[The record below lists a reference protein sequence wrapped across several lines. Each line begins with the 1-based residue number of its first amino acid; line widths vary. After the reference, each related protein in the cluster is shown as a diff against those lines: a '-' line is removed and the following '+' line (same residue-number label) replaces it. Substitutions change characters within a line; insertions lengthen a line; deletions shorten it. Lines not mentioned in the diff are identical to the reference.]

1 MIATSL
7 AAALAILAPA
17 PQDVLPSGGPVA
29 YSSQA
34 PGATYQ
40 GRVLND
46 QDTALFRQGLA
57 SARAR
62 DVAGTRSTLQQIGD
76 PTARKLV
83 EWALIDT
90 SAQQL
95 SYVELVRA
103 KRDMAAWPRGE
114 SRQAAGERALDL
126 AGAGADETLAFFDA
140 NDTFATDFSDDFGD
154 QCADFAITSTDGG
167 DFSDTIFFVGNW
179 LSEFV

>member
-126 AGAGADETLAFFDA
+126 VVRDDAAFFEVDQQHA
-140 NDTFATDFSDDFGD
+140 AGLQAPAFDDVLVRNVEHAGF
-154 QCADFAITSTDGG
+154 
-167 DFSDTIFFVGNW
+167 
-179 LSEFV
+179 